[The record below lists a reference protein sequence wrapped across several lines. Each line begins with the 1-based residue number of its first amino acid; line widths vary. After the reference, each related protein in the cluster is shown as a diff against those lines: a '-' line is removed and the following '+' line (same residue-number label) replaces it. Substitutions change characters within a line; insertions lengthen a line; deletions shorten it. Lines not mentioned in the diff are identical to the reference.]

1 MPGRGS
7 ETGNNQYSK
16 SNHELKWYVMKK
28 YDLILLVSIVI
39 SFSFRSVQDPE
50 FADPASYLNDVK
62 VELNK
67 KWSKNRTIN
76 LVFHGHSV
84 PAGYYKTPL
93 VKPFGA
99 YPLMLLK
106 ELKELYPYAV
116 INIIN
121 TSIGGEN
128 AVSGANRFDSDVLVH
143 KPDVLFIDYSLNDRG
158 VGLEESKEAWTSM
171 IGKALN
177 DSIKIILLTPSPDT
191 RMDILEPNNILEQH
205 ANQVRNLASHYEIG
219 LIDSYELFRNK
230 VLAGDS
236 LSVYMSSVVHPN
248 EKGHQIITDELLR
261 YFK

>member
-1 MPGRGS
+1 
-7 ETGNNQYSK
+7 
-16 SNHELKWYVMKK
+16 MKK
-28 YDLILLVSIVI
+28 HHIILLASVLILS
-39 SFSFRSVQDPE
+39 SFRSFQDPE
-50 FADPASYLNDVK
+50 FADPASYLNDIK

-67 KWSKNRTIN
+67 KWPHNRTVN

-84 PAGYYKTPL
+84 PAGYYKAPL

-128 AVSGANRFDSDVLVH
+128 AVSGANRFESDVLVH

-158 VGLEESKEAWTSM
+158 VGLEKSREAWSSM
-171 IGKALN
+171 IDKALDRN
-177 DSIKIILLTPSPDT
+177 IKIILLSPSPDT
-191 RMDILEPNNILEQH
+191 QTDILEPNNILEQH
-205 ANQVRNLASHYEIG
+205 ANQVRSLAKENGIG

-236 LSVYMSSVVHPN
+236 LSIYMSLVVHPN
-248 EKGHQIITDELLR
+248 EKGHQIITDELIR

>member
-1 MPGRGS
+1 V
-7 ETGNNQYSK
+7 K
-16 SNHELKWYVMKK
+16 NHHI
-28 YDLILLVSIVI
+28 ILLASLII
-39 SFSFRSVQDPE
+39 LSSFRSFQDPGI
-50 FADPASYLNDVK
+50 ADPASYLNDIK

-67 KWSKNRTIN
+67 EWPQNRTVN

-84 PAGYYKTPL
+84 PAGYYKAPL

-128 AVSGANRFDSDVLVH
+128 AVSGANRFESDVLVH

-158 VGLEESKEAWTSM
+158 VGLEEAKEAWIDM
-171 IGKALN
+171 ISEALN

-191 RMDILEPNNILEQH
+191 RTDILEPNNILEQH
-205 ANQVRNLASHYEIG
+205 ANQVRSLAKENGIG

-236 LSVYMSSVVHPN
+236 LSIYMSSVVHPN
-248 EKGHQIITDELLR
+248 EKGHQIITDELIR